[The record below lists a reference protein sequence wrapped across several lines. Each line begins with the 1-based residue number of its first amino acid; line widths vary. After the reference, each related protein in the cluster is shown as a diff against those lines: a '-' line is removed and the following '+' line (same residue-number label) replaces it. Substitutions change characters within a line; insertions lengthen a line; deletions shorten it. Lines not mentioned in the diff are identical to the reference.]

1 MRHRRSSVSDVAAA
15 ARRRPHRRHPC
26 RPGASALRQ
35 FVARRAFLAGCAI
48 FTWSNAA
55 AAQSEADGALVLLL
69 PVGAQSVGMG
79 QAMVAERPGSEG
91 VWWNPSGIARLTRR
105 EAAIHHSETLAARGD
120 AITIVLPTRTAG
132 TVALSL
138 NVLDFGNQQIT
149 DVTGQPVGLVL
160 PRNIL
165 VAATYAGAIGER
177 ASLGLTYKRLQY
189 RVDCT
194 GQCANVST
202 FSAGTNALDLGA
214 QYELSGAPV
223 RLGAAIRNI
232 GSRLRITDGDDAD
245 PLPTRVEIGAS
256 YRLEFIKSYVSDVD
270 FRLAGDI
277 IATEA
282 ADDPSARLGA
292 ELTYQK
298 TAHLRAGYIAN
309 DANGANAALGFGLG
323 AGRLVFD
330 IARTFGGLSADAGK
344 TPAYVSL
351 RYLF

>member
-1 MRHRRSSVSDVAAA
+1 V
-15 ARRRPHRRHPC
+15 C
-26 RPGASALRQ
+26 GASAGIFLI
-35 FVARRAFLAGCAI
+35 AFL
-48 FTWSNAA
+48 SMQA
-55 AAQSEADGALVLLL
+55 AAQSSETDGSLVLLL

-79 QAMVAERPGSEG
+79 QAMVAERPGSES
-91 VWWNPSGIARLTRR
+91 VWWNPAGLARLTKR

-120 AITIVLPTRTAG
+120 AITFVLPSKALGTA
-132 TVALSL
+132 ALSL

-149 DVTGQPVGLVL
+149 DGTGLPVGLVL

-165 VAATYAGAIGER
+165 IAASYAAAVGSQF
-177 ASLGLTYKRLQY
+177 SLGLTFKRLQY
-189 RVDCT
+189 RVDCS

-202 FSAGTNALDLGA
+202 FSAATNSLDLGV
-214 QYELSGAPV
+214 QYEMPTGIPI
-223 RLGAAIRNI
+223 RLGAAVRNI
-232 GSRLRITDGDDAD
+232 GSRLELTDGDDAD
-245 PLPTRVEIGAS
+245 PLPTRIEAGAS
-256 YRLEFIKSYVSDVD
+256 YRLQFIEKYVSDVS
-270 FRLAGDI
+270 FRVAADI
-277 IATEA
+277 IATESA
-282 ADDPSARLGA
+282 GDASARFGTV
-292 ELTYQK
+292 LTYQK